1 MLSMKPGKHSI
12 LENSAGSRFQS
23 QSWRQKTQ
31 ERILLN
37 LKASLPKA
45 EPMSTYFDRMHFL
58 E

>member
-1 MLSMKPGKHSI
+1 MKPGKHSI

-37 LKASLPKA
+37 IKASLPKA